1 MEICLGP
8 SWLLLL
14 SQDDVYAVLWSSR
27 SIHLL
32 GRVSGDVL
40 GLGLLDIAGLGGV
53 LLVGR
58 VVPGGG
64 SLAVLVVPGMG
75 WMFETVRNQS

>member
-40 GLGLLDIAGLGGV
+40 GGLLDIAGLGGV